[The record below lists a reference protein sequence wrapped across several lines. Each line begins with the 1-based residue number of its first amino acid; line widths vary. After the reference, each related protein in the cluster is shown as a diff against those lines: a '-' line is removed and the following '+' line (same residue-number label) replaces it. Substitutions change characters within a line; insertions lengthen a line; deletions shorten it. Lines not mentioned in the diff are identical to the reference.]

1 MNVIEE
7 LTEFEDRI
15 DRAHVERRLDDWER
29 RIDVLYARIAA
40 WLPEGWAGAPDGTV
54 PIDEPLMKRFG
65 VAERR
70 LPQLALSRRG
80 AAVAKIQPR
89 YLWIIG
95 SNGRVD
101 VTGSIGHHVLNDRS
115 EFFEESSWQIA
126 AFMARLDEVPL
137 TAESF
142 RRILQ

>member
-1 MNVIEE
+1 MDVLEE

-15 DRAHVERRLDDWER
+15 DRAHVERRLGDWEK
-29 RIDVLYARIAA
+29 RIDALYSRIVA
-40 WLPEGWAGAPDGTV
+40 WLPDGWRGAPDGTV
-54 PIDEPLMKRFG
+54 RIDEPLMRQFE

-70 LPQLALSRRG
+70 LPRLALLRKG
-80 AAVAKIQPR
+80 VEVARIEPR

-101 VTGSIGHHVLNDRS
+101 VTGSVGHYVLNDRS
-115 EFFEESSWQIA
+115 EFFEEPSWHVA
-126 AFMARLDEVPL
+126 DFEARLDEVPL